1 MDHPAKGVASDLT
14 TYTMDIN
21 AFHHIYF
28 VGIKGVGMAALAVI
42 FSEMGKAVTGSDVPE
57 VFGTDALLKKHRIPF
72 HDGFDPRHI
81 DELIHPTSKG
91 AILVVTT
98 GAHGGKNANPEVIC
112 ARAQGLAIL
121 SHGEAL
127 GLTMKGK
134 RGISVA
140 GTHGK
145 TTTSAMI
152 AHVLSGAGYDPSY
165 AVGVSSIQ
173 TLQSPGHFGGGDWF
187 VAEADEYM
195 TDPIAD
201 RTPRFLHQHP
211 EIGVI
216 TSIDFD
222 HPDAFSTIDD
232 VKHAFASFSKNIVP
246 DGLLVVCNDSK
257 HSRDIIHDALVTCQ
271 TYGRGEK
278 VDLQIVS
285 YAVHDQK
292 ALVEVKHKSTLHSVS
307 LQIPGVHNAY
317 NSCAAILS
325 CLHVGLSWKDI
336 EKRLYTFT
344 GTNRRF
350 EKIQEKDSILYYDD
364 YAHHPT
370 EIRETLK
377 AARGWFPGRRIV
389 VVFQPHTFSRTKALF
404 TEFTESFSDADIVC
418 IAPIFASAREASG
431 GDISSDMLVASLTK
445 KGINASMVT
454 DPAQVSEVA
463 QKNDILFT
471 MGAGDI
477 YKWHTHW

>member
-1 MDHPAKGVASDLT
+1 ME
-14 TYTMDIN
+14 IN
-21 AFHHIYF
+21 AFEHIYF

-42 FSEMGKAVTGSDVPE
+42 FSEMGKTVTGSDVPE
-57 VFGTDALLKKHRIPF
+57 VFGTDALLKKHRVPF
-72 HDGFDPRHI
+72 YEGFDPGHI
-81 DELIHPTSKG
+81 DDLAGTTQKE

-98 GAHGGKNANPEVIC
+98 GAHGGKNTNPEVVR

-127 GLTMKGK
+127 GLVMKGK

-152 AHVLSGAGYDPSY
+152 AHVLMKAGYDPSY

-173 TLQSPGHFGGGDWF
+173 TLQSPGHFGGSDWF

-232 VKHAFASFSKNIVP
+232 VKHAFVAFSKNIIP
-246 DGLLVVCNDSK
+246 DGLLVIYDDSK
-257 HSRDIIHDALVTCQ
+257 NSSDIIRDASVSCQ
-271 TYGRGEK
+271 TYGKEDG

-285 YAVHDQK
+285 YTVSDQR
-292 ALVEVKHKSTLHSVS
+292 ATVEVKHKNTLHNIS

-317 NSCAAILS
+317 NSCAALLS
-325 CLHVGLSWKDI
+325 CLHVGISWEDI
-336 EKRLYTFT
+336 KKGLYTFT

-350 EKIQEKDSILYYDD
+350 EKIKEKNGILYYDD

-370 EIRETLK
+370 EICETLRGV
-377 AARGWFPGRRIV
+377 RGWFPEQRIV

-418 IAPIFASAREASG
+418 IAPIFASAREAAGSG
-431 GDISSDMLVASLTK
+431 ISSDMLVAALTK
-445 KGINASMVT
+445 QGINALLVT
-454 DPAQVSEVA
+454 DPAEVQAIA